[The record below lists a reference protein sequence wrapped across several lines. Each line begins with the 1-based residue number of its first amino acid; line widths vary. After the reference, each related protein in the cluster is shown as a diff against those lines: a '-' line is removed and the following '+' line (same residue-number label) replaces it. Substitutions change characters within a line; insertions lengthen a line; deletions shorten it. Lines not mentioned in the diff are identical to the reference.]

1 MPRYERKRSS
11 DFDLV
16 KWFTQLVRG
25 GATRPVPEYESLDV
39 APALDELTCHFQF
52 VKVALFPRAT
62 LPPQAHVVPTRVSK
76 AEIFSLCFRASAHT
90 LHATPPFALD
100 DTVKTIP

>member
-11 DFDLV
+11 DFDLA

-39 APALDELTCHFQF
+39 APALDELTCHFRQ
-52 VKVALFPRAT
+52 
-62 LPPQAHVVPTRVSK
+62 S
-76 AEIFSLCFRASAHT
+76 
-90 LHATPPFALD
+90 
-100 DTVKTIP
+100 